1 MFIETEQT
9 PNPESLK
16 FIPGCQVMV
25 VGTAEFYN
33 KEEAEA
39 AESPLALRLFG
50 IEGVKSMFFGPDFIT
65 VTKTETADWETLQLT
80 LMGSFMEHF
89 SSGEDVI
96 VGEVGNIEASTI
108 NEDDSDVVK
117 QIKELLETRIKPVVA
132 QDGGDIVFSRFED
145 GIVYL
150 HMRGACSGCP
160 SAGITLKNGVE
171 KLLKQFIPEV
181 KEVKAAS

>member
-16 FIPGCQVMV
+16 FMPGCQVMV
-25 VGTAEFYN
+25 MGSAEFYN
-33 KEEAEA
+33 KDEAIN
-39 AESPLALRLFG
+39 SPLALRLFG

-65 VTKTETADWETLQLT
+65 VTKTDDADWETLQLT
-80 LMGSFMEHF
+80 LMGSIMEHF
-89 SSGEDVI
+89 SNGEDV
-96 VGEVGNIEASTI
+96 VTGEVANADTSAI
-108 NEDDSDVVK
+108 NEDDSDIVK

-132 QDGGDIVFSRFED
+132 QDGGEIVFSKFED

-160 SAGITLKNGVE
+160 SASITLKNGVE